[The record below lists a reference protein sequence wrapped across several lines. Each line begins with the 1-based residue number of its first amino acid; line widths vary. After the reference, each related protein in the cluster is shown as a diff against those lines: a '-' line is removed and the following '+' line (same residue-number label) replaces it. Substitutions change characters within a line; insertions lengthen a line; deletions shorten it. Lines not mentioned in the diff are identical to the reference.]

1 MSGTDAEQQDGHAER
16 ALRALVE
23 ALGTHLASSAGR
35 SLTMVFEQ
43 ELQKHLAARMIRL
56 REVPARGQTRL
67 VAPTRTPTSV
77 VLPVATNDPRV
88 QAVLEVVAGEGR
100 TFDTADVALLRAGA
114 ALGGLV
120 LDASRNA
127 VTAPPRATLD
137 LRALVGSSPAMSAL
151 RDRIERVAA
160 TDFTVLIEGESGTGK
175 ELVARQIHD
184 CSRRRNGPFVAV
196 NCAAV
201 VDSLLEA
208 ELFGIEER
216 TATGVRG
223 RRGKFENA
231 DGGTIFLDEV
241 ADLSASAQAKL
252 LRAVQDLAVE
262 RVGATGAKRVNTRIV
277 VATNKPLAGLVER
290 GVFRAD
296 LFYRFSGVEI
306 HVPPLRQRPD
316 DITELARHFLARHAH
331 GRDRQFSPAA
341 DEALR
346 LYAWPGNVREL
357 ERFVE
362 RAVTLTEH
370 DPIDVPD
377 LPAAIRGVYAE
388 VFGPPL
394 TANATMRAWGSRYAT
409 LVFERC
415 GRNKRRAC
423 EQLDISYHT
432 LQAYLRFAERQA
444 TGRGQ
449 LPRWARSASDPTAAA
464 EPDAPD
470 DQDPPDALSAP

>member
-1 MSGTDAEQQDGHAER
+1 MEGMDAAQQDSRTES
-16 ALRALVE
+16 ALRTLVE
-23 ALGTHLASSAGR
+23 ALGTHLTSSAGR
-35 SLTMVFEQ
+35 SLTTVFEQ
-43 ELQKHLAARMIRL
+43 ELQSRLSARVVRL
-56 REVPARGQTRL
+56 REMPARGQPRPV
-67 VAPTRTPTSV
+67 VATRTPASAV
-77 VLPVATNDPRV
+77 VPVATIDQRIH
-88 QAVLEVVAGEGR
+88 AVLEATAAEGR
-100 TFDTADVALLRAGA
+100 AFDAADMALLRTAA

-120 LDASRNA
+120 LEASRNA
-127 VTAPPRATLD
+127 PMPQPRAALD
-137 LRALVGSSPAMSAL
+137 LRVLVGSSPAMSAL

-184 CSRRRNGPFVAV
+184 RSRRRNGPFVAV

-201 VDSLLEA
+201 VDTLLEA

-223 RRGKFENA
+223 RRGKFESA

-290 GVFRAD
+290 GLFRAD

-306 HVPPLRQRPD
+306 RVPSLRERPD

-331 GRDRQFSPAA
+331 RRERKFSAA
-341 DEALR
+341 AEEALR

-362 RAVTLTEH
+362 RAVTLTEN
-370 DPIDVPD
+370 DPIDMHD
-377 LPAAIRGVYAE
+377 LPAEIRGVYAE

-394 TANATMRAWGSRYAT
+394 TSNSTMRAWGSRYAT

-449 LPRWARSASDPTAAA
+449 LPRWARAASELATSDEPTG
-464 EPDAPD
+464 PGG
-470 DQDPPDALSAP
+470 QDPPDALLTP